1 MDRYTPPSAREESRA
16 DWAQYVHEAHV
27 AECRHALTETP
38 EEALRVVL
46 AAIGLDYDATMA
58 MNCSDMPVF
67 RAVAAIYSAVYRT
80 DAAAITASALDLAQ
94 ALHPTLAKLAEERAA

>member
-1 MDRYTPPSAREESRA
+1 MDRYTPPSAREESRV
-16 DWAQYVHEAHV
+16 DWAQYAHEAHV

-67 RAVAAIYSAVYRT
+67 RAVAAIYSAV
-80 DAAAITASALDLAQ
+80 DLAQ